1 LYANL
6 GVEVLMEKLELLQQ
20 YRSIHDRVLHDP
32 NGLNPRK
39 LGQYSNQLH
48 NELLAE
54 MTEKISLIEDNVTPL
69 LRNYYCYVVSML
81 ETRHRIL
88 PYNDIEFS
96 RRVGEVW
103 EKFCNLILQ
112 NQFSSAQT
120 IDEPKASDFFQKLDT
135 DINDLTIDG
144 KPQKLGELKDLIS
157 SLIGNIDLGL
167 DYFGESNG
175 SVFGIDFK
183 SGFGSNE
190 KGNTERILQVGRA
203 YRYLQPSTK
212 LNVLVRQNEN
222 NNYLKKIENSGI
234 WNVETGKNAYLF
246 LENIS
251 NCSVIS
257 FLETELSFEKDF
269 NAEIFKD
276 IGKTVNN
283 RDQYLNWYS

>member
-1 LYANL
+1 
-6 GVEVLMEKLELLQQ
+6 MEKSELLER
-20 YRSIHDRVLHDP
+20 YRRIYSQVLPNP
-32 NGLNPRK
+32 NGLSARK
-39 LGQYSNQLH
+39 LGQHSNKLH

-54 MTEKISLIEDNVTPL
+54 LTEKISLKAVHVTPL
-69 LRNYYCYVVSML
+69 FRNYYCYVISML
-81 ETRHRIL
+81 ETRHKIL

-112 NQFSSAQT
+112 NQFSSTRTLSEPQT
-120 IDEPKASDFFQKLDT
+120 SEFFQKLDT
-135 DINDLTIDG
+135 DIDDLTTPDEP
-144 KPQKLGELKDLIS
+144 KKLKELKDLIS

-167 DYFGESNG
+167 DFYGESNG

-246 LENIS
+246 LEKIS
-251 NCSVIS
+251 NCSVTG
-257 FLETELSFEKDF
+257 FLESELSFENDF
-269 NAEIFKD
+269 NAEVFDD
-276 IGKTVNN
+276 IGKNVNN
-283 RDQYLNWYS
+283 RDQYLDWYS